1 MCCHSPLGQSPS
13 QEGGGGVGVAADLEG
28 KGEGEGEAD
37 PAGSEDQGE
46 LRAPGSVE
54 EGRAGR
60 RPGVGL
66 HRLGTVR

>member
-1 MCCHSPLGQSPS
+1 M
-13 QEGGGGVGVAADLEG
+13 GVAADLEG